1 MIKIERHVNF
11 DNWINVSIYN
21 KLVDQ
26 FTSRI
31 HAVRYAQKL
40 AWDGLARWDHYNA
53 QCSSV
58 GGEVTHLLDARNERV
73 LHQDL
78 DL

>member
-26 FTSRI
+26 FSSRI
-31 HAVRYAQKL
+31 EAVRFAKKLAQK
-40 AWDGLARWDHYNA
+40 R
-53 QCSSV
+53 
-58 GGEVTHLLDARNERV
+58 RMKV
-73 LHQDL
+73 LDL
-78 DL
+78 DDNEKTHKDLTNG

>member
-26 FTSRI
+26 FSSRI
-31 HAVRYAQKL
+31 EAVRFAKKL
-40 AWDGLARWDHYNA
+40 AQDR
-53 QCSSV
+53 
-58 GGEVTHLLDARNERV
+58 RMRV
-73 LHQDL
+73 LDL
-78 DL
+78 DDKEKGHKELLNDS

>member
-1 MIKIERHVNF
+1 MIKIERHVNL

-40 AWDGLARWDHYNA
+40 A
-53 QCSSV
+53 Q
-58 GGEVTHLLDARNERV
+58 ERRMKV
-73 LHQDL
+73 LDL
-78 DL
+78 DNKEKSHKELLNDS